1 MPVAYWADALT
12 IEHLLAVAFVV
23 GTFTVLFDVAM
34 SGYFPRVVPREHIV
48 EAQGHFG
55 ATRSL
60 SYIAGPSVSG
70 FLVQALTAPV
80 AVLADAVSFLVS
92 GAFIARIRA
101 TEPPPEPGEPET
113 IRARLASGF
122 RFTLGHPILRAAI
135 GCTSVVNFFN
145 LGFGAIVVL
154 YLARDLELEAGLIG
168 VIFGAGAVGA
178 LLGSLIAARVG
189 RRIGIGPAIIVGSL
203 LFPLSLLAFPF
214 AGGPKPLVVALLI
227 LGEFVAGL
235 GVMLFDVNQNSL
247 IVLVTPDRMRPRQMA
262 TMRFFVYGVRPLGA
276 LAGGLF
282 GEALGLRGALFLTT
296 TASALGVSLPAR
308 VPGTD
313 APGAARRPGLTAV
326 ASPAVE
332 ARGIHHLGVAVEDLD
347 EALDTLPAPLRCGAR
362 APRALVR
369 TRGSRRCRCWSARG
383 ASS

>member
-1 MPVAYWADALT
+1 VVAADIARAGALLTVPLAYWADVLT

-34 SGYFPRVVPREHIV
+34 SGYFPRVVPREHIM

-60 SYIAGPSVSG
+60 SYIAGPSVTG
-70 FLVQALTAPV
+70 FLVQLLSAPV

-101 TEPPPEPGEPET
+101 VEPSREPEEHES

-135 GCTSVVNFFN
+135 GVTSVINFFN
-145 LGFGAIVVL
+145 LGFSAIVVL
-154 YLARDLELEAGLIG
+154 YLARELELEAGLIG
-168 VIFGAGAVGA
+168 IVFGAGAVGA
-178 LLGSLIAARVG
+178 LIGSLIAAPIG
-189 RRIGIGPAIIVGSL
+189 RRIGIGPVIIVGSL
-203 LFPLSLLAFPF
+203 VFPLSLLAFPL
-214 AGGPKPLVVALLI
+214 ADGPKALVVAFLI
-227 LGEFVAGL
+227 VGEFGAGL

-282 GEALGLRGALFLTT
+282 GELLGLRGALFLTT
-296 TASALGVSLPAR
+296 SAAALGVGFLLASPVRTLRELPAD
-308 VPGTD
+308 PG
-313 APGAARRPGLTAV
+313 
-326 ASPAVE
+326 
-332 ARGIHHLGVAVEDLD
+332 
-347 EALDTLPAPLRCGAR
+347 
-362 APRALVR
+362 
-369 TRGSRRCRCWSARG
+369 
-383 ASS
+383 